1 MDRIV
6 GSSMSEIES
15 SLATEMSKKTVPPPF
30 ERIPTTTPDRSSNHR
45 VLSDIMVAMRDGT
58 HP

>member
-1 MDRIV
+1 
-6 GSSMSEIES
+6 MSEIES

-30 ERIPTTTPDRSSNHR
+30 ERIPTATPDRSSNHR